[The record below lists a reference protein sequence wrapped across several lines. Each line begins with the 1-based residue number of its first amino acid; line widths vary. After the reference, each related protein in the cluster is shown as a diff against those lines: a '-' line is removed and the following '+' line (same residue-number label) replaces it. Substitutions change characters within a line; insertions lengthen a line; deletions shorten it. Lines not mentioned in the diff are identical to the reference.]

1 MNKVI
6 LIGNLVR
13 DPELKYLESGKAV
26 CKFTL
31 AVKDRFNK
39 DKTDFIDCQCWNKTA
54 ENCANYLTKGSKA
67 AVSGSISTR
76 SYENKDGQKVKL
88 TFINADEVEFL
99 TPKGSS
105 QPSQPKDDWEGL
117 GREVDNGDDIPF

>member
-6 LIGNLVR
+6 LTGNLVR
-13 DPELKYLESGKAV
+13 DPELKYLDSGKAV
-26 CKFTL
+26 CNFTL
-31 AVKDRFNK
+31 AVRDRFNK

-54 ENCANYLTKGSKA
+54 EISGEYLKKGNKV
-67 AVSGSISTR
+67 AVAGSLSTR

-88 TFINADEVEFL
+88 TFINVDEVEL
-99 TPKGSS
+99 PPKGSS

-117 GREVDNGDDIPF
+117 GREVQNGDDIPF